1 MYITSGLLAALAV
14 QLSLATPVQRRE
26 IPADRPSKLEVVAGL
41 KAAGVVAK
49 RALPTC
55 NHDNL
60 FRIFLDARYS
70 SSASAFC
77 SYYIESTSTVTATT
91 VPVIPV
97 TSIVTLPASVTD
109 FVTVTPAAMKKR
121 SASATPTAPDGAA
134 TYPASR
140 LSSACSCLVTPS
152 TVTTTS
158 TVTSPSTT
166 TVTLDVT
173 AAAPTETVFAP
184 AAYCGQIIAGATTG
198 LGYVAE
204 CGVTYTGDSPGSYET
219 AASYTDCLNLCDND
233 GYCGYFSFLL
243 TATTDNCY
251 LVDSYDPNNPALGF
265 QFEPSMPDNAVN
277 SGMFILDNT
286 S

>member
-1 MYITSGLLAALAV
+1 MYLTSSLLAALAV

-41 KAAGVVAK
+41 QAAGVIAK

-60 FRIFLDARYS
+60 FRIFLDSRYS
-70 SSASAFC
+70 SSASAYC

-97 TSIVTLPASVTD
+97 TTVVTVPASVTD
-109 FVTVTPAAMKKR
+109 FVTVTPAPMKKR
-121 SASATPTAPDGAA
+121 QATPTAPDGAA

-152 TVTTTS
+152 TVTTTK
-158 TVTSPSTT
+158 TLTLTTTT
-166 TVTLDVT
+166 TVVEDMT
-173 AAAPTETVFAP
+173 APAPTETVFAP
-184 AAYCGQIIAGATTG
+184 AAYCGQILIGAETG
-198 LGYVAE
+198 YGYVVE
-204 CGVTYTGDSPGSYET
+204 CGVTYTGDNPGSYET
-219 AASYTDCLNLCDND
+219 AATYTDCLNLCDND

-243 TATTDNCY
+243 TATTNNCY
-251 LVDSYDPNNPALGF
+251 LVDSYDPNNPSAGF